1 MAANKLKLELY
12 QLIDSLNENDLKKV
26 KAIVEDY
33 LSHDTNKLMETQV
46 KYLDDYEA
54 SLTDEDR
61 KEIEEAIEEGMED
74 IKAGRVYDASEVMK
88 EMRQK
93 YGSR

>member
-26 KAIVEDY
+26 KAIVDDY
-33 LSHDTNKLMETQV
+33 LSHDTNKVMETQV
-46 KYLDDYEA
+46 KYVDDYEA
-54 SLTDEDR
+54 SLTNEDR

-74 IKAGRVYDASEVMK
+74 IKAGRVYPYEEVMSSLRK
-88 EMRQK
+88 K
-93 YGSR
+93 YVKR

>member
-74 IKAGRVYDASEVMK
+74 IKAGRLYDASEVMK

>member
-1 MAANKLKLELY
+1 MAANQLKSELH
-12 QLIDSLNENDLKKV
+12 QLIDSLNEKDLKKL
-26 KAIVEDY
+26 KAIVDDY
-33 LSHDTNKLMETQV
+33 LSHDANKVMETQV
-46 KYLDDYEA
+46 QYINDYEA

-74 IKAGRVYDASEVMK
+74 IKAGRVYDAADVMK
-88 EMRQK
+88 EMRKK

>member
-26 KAIVEDY
+26 KAIVDDY
-33 LSHDTNKLMETQV
+33 LSHDTNKVMETPV
-46 KYLDDYEA
+46 KYVDDYEA

>member
-1 MAANKLKLELY
+1 MAASKLKIELN
-12 QLIDSLNENDLKKV
+12 QLIDSLNEKDLKKV

-33 LSHDTNKLMETQV
+33 LSHDTNKVMETQV

-61 KEIEEAIEEGMED
+61 KEIEEAIAEGMED

>member
-1 MAANKLKLELY
+1 MPASKLKLELHKI
-12 QLIDSLNENDLKKV
+12 IDGLSDQNLRKL
-26 KAIVEDY
+26 KAIVDDY
-33 LSHDTNKLMETQV
+33 LSLDTNRVMEKQE

-74 IKAGRVYDASEVMK
+74 IKNGRVYDAHEVMK
-88 EMRQK
+88 EMRKK

>member
-1 MAANKLKLELY
+1 MSASQLKHELH
-12 QLIDSLNENDLKKV
+12 QIIDGLSGKDLKKL
-26 KAIVEDY
+26 KAIVDDY
-33 LSHDTNKLMETQV
+33 LSQDINKVMEKQV
-46 KYLDDYEA
+46 KYLNDYEA

-74 IKAGRVYDASEVMK
+74 IKAGRVYDATDVMK
-88 EMRQK
+88 EMRKK